1 MKRRKALDSPTTSK
15 ERFESGT
22 AALLRLGSSRVA
34 CGPGLPLRFGS
45 VTAWHSPWFFV
56 QFDDGGTGK
65 LRKHELED
73 ALLFS
78 PDSFFDPA
86 LFFFDFTIT
95 NPLRIAGWMMGFR
108 SYLEHHGVVMPPQ
121 WLACEVGGGLGA
133 ASQDVGSPEAFR
145 EAVRQHTKGVLLEI
159 AGDARAPRTLDNLK
173 HAVYKAIWWFASMG
187 LPLPPSSEDVAQYL
201 AFLSVTVDSI
211 GSGTQATQAIGFLAD
226 VNRWD
231 RSKIID
237 KYALLPVEALRRR
250 HSHVV
255 HKAPGL
261 PADAVVAMIREL
273 CVVQS
278 DLPWQRQWRL
288 ALGIAI
294 GASVKLLARHDDM
307 LVVTYDDDSFRVYA
321 THIDVLLRKRKTHT
335 KDGHWITVARQ
346 PGGAF
351 CVYDAL
357 LLGKQTFTSGFV
369 MPDIDLSGQI
379 HRERPM
385 PYDTYVRLL
394 RWALVVICKYP
405 EQEAATYTAHSARS
419 GGATGMVHAGLDPV
433 LGCAVA
439 GVKSIDWF
447 IGYMRA
453 NLSDKIR
460 ASLAI
465 GPF

>member
-1 MKRRKALDSPTTSK
+1 VKRRKALDSPNTSK
-15 ERFESGT
+15 ERCESGT
-22 AALLRLGSSRVA
+22 AALLQLGTSRVA

-45 VTAWHSPWFFV
+45 VVAWHSPWFFV
-56 QFDDGGTGK
+56 LFDDGGSAK

-73 ALLFS
+73 ALFFS
-78 PDSFFDPA
+78 PESFFDPT
-86 LFFFDFTIT
+86 LFFYDFTIM

-108 SYLEHHGVVMPPQ
+108 SYLEHYGVAMPPQ
-121 WLACEVGGGLGA
+121 WLACEADDEQAA
-133 ASQDVGSPEAFR
+133 ASQDAGPETFR
-145 EAVRQHTKGVLLEI
+145 EAVRQHTKGVLLEL

-187 LPLPPSSEDVAQYL
+187 LPLPPTSEDVAQYL

-255 HKAPGL
+255 RKAPGL
-261 PADAVVAMIREL
+261 PSEAVSAILQKL
-273 CVVQS
+273 CAVQS
-278 DLPWQRQWRL
+278 DLPWQRQWHL

-307 LVVTYDDDSFRVYA
+307 LVVTYDDDSFRVFA
-321 THIDVLLRKRKTHT
+321 THIEVLLRKRKTHA
-335 KDGHWITVARQ
+335 KDGHWITIAKQ
-346 PGGAF
+346 PSGAF

-357 LLGKQTFTSGFV
+357 LLGKRTFTSGFV

-385 PYDTYVRLL
+385 PYATYVRHL
-394 RWALVVICKYP
+394 RWALVTICKYS
-405 EQEAATYTAHSARS
+405 EQEAASFTAHSARS